1 MTVMLLLL
9 LAQFDY
15 DRQQPLAIE
24 ESPAELVEGVN
35 FREISYASP
44 RGGRVPAYLIAP
56 LGRGPYAGIV
66 FVHWGQGNRSE
77 FISEA
82 ILYAK
87 AGAVS
92 LLIDAPSRRPEYEY
106 VGDGFEN
113 PERERDAHV
122 HLVVDIRRGFDLLTT
137 RSNVAAGRLG
147 YVGHSLGATWGG
159 AIAGVEPRVRASVLM
174 AGLPNLVERETSY
187 PAEMWERFESRYS
200 EEKLRAYRAFILP
213 LSPERF
219 VGEAEPGSVFFQF
232 ARYDRFV
239 SDGAAAAF
247 EGAARAPHVRWYA
260 TGHELNDLASL
271 RDRAVW
277 LREKLLFEPVLPLLQ
292 STVAR

>member
-1 MTVMLLLL
+1 MGVLLLLL

-15 DRQQPLAIE
+15 DRQKPLAVE

-35 FREISYASP
+35 FREISYESP
-44 RGGRVPAYLIAP
+44 HGGRVPAYLIAP

-82 ILYAK
+82 IVYAK

-92 LLIDAPSRRPEYEY
+92 LLIDTPHMRPDFD
-106 VGDGFEN
+106 GARDGFEN
-113 PERERDAHV
+113 PANTRDTYV
-122 HLVVDIRRGFDLLTT
+122 QLVVDIRRGFDLLTT
-137 RSNVAAGRLG
+137 RNNVAVGRLG

-159 AIAGVEPRVRASVLM
+159 AIAGVEKRARAFVLIG
-174 AGLPNLVERETSY
+174 GLPNLVDRDTSY
-187 PAEMWERFESRYS
+187 PTEMWQRIESNYS
-200 EEKLRAYRAFILP
+200 EEQLRAYRAFILP

-219 VGEAEPGSVFFQF
+219 VGDAEPGSVFFQF
-232 ARYDRFV
+232 ARYDRFI
-239 SDGAAAAF
+239 SAGAAAAF
-247 EGAARAPHVRWYA
+247 EAAARAPHVRWYA
-260 TGHELNDLASL
+260 TGHEFNDLASV

-277 LREKLLFEPVLPLLQ
+277 LRERLQLEPVLPLLQ
-292 STVAR
+292 SIVAR